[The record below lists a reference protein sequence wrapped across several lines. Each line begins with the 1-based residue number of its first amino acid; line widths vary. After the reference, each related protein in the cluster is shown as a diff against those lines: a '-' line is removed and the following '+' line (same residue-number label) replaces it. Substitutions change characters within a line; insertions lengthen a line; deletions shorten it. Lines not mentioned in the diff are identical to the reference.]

1 MIKMYR
7 QIETMIND
15 SHKRI
20 LLLGQLSMPTTQYLA
35 FEELVSSEI
44 EDVLKLE
51 IQHLLVN
58 SDLGLDS
65 DEDNSSDLDVECN
78 F

>member
-1 MIKMYR
+1 
-7 QIETMIND
+7 MINLYRLISLLIDD

-20 LLLGQLSMPTTQYLA
+20 LLMGQLSMPTTQYLA
-35 FEELVSSEI
+35 FEDLVSSEI

-58 SDLGLDS
+58 SELGLDR
-65 DEDNSSDLDVECN
+65 DEDKSSDIGVKSDI
-78 F
+78 

>member
-1 MIKMYR
+1 MINLYR
-7 QIETMIND
+7 LISLLIND

-20 LLLGQLSMPTTQYLA
+20 LLMGQLSMPTTQYLA

-58 SDLGLDS
+58 SELGLDR
-65 DEDNSSDLDVECN
+65 DEDKSSDIGVKSDI
-78 F
+78 